1 MRRKGLLLK
10 ICIVVLVAVLVLG
23 LPATVMAQDDDPP
36 PEEPVE
42 DPGVSEDDI
51 LIFEPQLYLEFPFNQ
66 GFKIILNF
74 GISFEVP
81 RRLLL
86 VDNNILN
93 FFLKF
98 ESFIR
103 PAETA
108 PETGE

>member
-10 ICIVVLVAVLVLG
+10 ICIVVLVAFLVLA
-23 LPATVMAQDDDPP
+23 LPTTALAQDDDPP

-42 DPGVSEDDI
+42 APGVSEDDI

-108 PETGE
+108 PEAGD